1 MATTTTEPTA
11 RKRRRKTRTKTVSH
25 LEPIVA
31 SKFTAGQ
38 IDLTPGKEH
47 VLCPACKCWTPITGV
62 LSKPMLV
69 PHHTTPHHD
78 RTTTPRRRCSNTN
91 RRIVL
96 DTKVEAWQEQLAE
109 RTEVSA
115 SVASRRATKVLP
127 KPRKGPAPTPVH
139 RLATQEPQS
148 APALPRLVPLLE
160 RARRDIDRHHIACFL
175 CRAGGRCETGRAL
188 EVRAAETQASC
199 MIAREQLHHQERQER
214 EQGGRSAAPT
224 RRSQW
229 AAVLP
234 AVRDADTRRTS
245 VPVPPG
251 RPEAPAQAGTAS
263 VPTEPENL
271 EAYDRRQAE
280 LGKQYV
286 QRKTTAALPA

>member
-1 MATTTTEPTA
+1 MAAITAEPKA
-11 RKRRRKTRTKTVSH
+11 RKRRKTRTKNISS
-25 LEPIVA
+25 LPPLLA
-31 SKFTAGQ
+31 SQFTAGQ

-47 VLCPACKCWTPITGV
+47 AICPACTCWTPITGV
-62 LSKPMLV
+62 LGTPVLV
-69 PHHTTPHHD
+69 PHHTTPYHD
-78 RTTTPRRRCSNTN
+78 RTPNPRRCSNSN

-96 DTKVEAWQEQLAE
+96 NTAPEAWREEMAE

-127 KPRKGPAPTPVH
+127 KPKRGPAPTPVH
-139 RLATQEPQS
+139 RLATQGPQS

-160 RARRDIDRHHIACFL
+160 RARRAVDRHHAACPV
-175 CRAGGRCETGRAL
+175 CRAGGRCQTGRAL

-199 MIAREQLHHQERQER
+199 TIAREQLHRQER

-251 RPEAPAQAGTAS
+251 RAEVPAQAGTAN

-271 EAYDRRQAE
+271 GAHDRRQAE
-280 LGKQYV
+280 LGQQYA
-286 QRKTTAALPA
+286 QRKGSVALSA

>member
-1 MATTTTEPTA
+1 MAAITAEPKA
-11 RKRRRKTRTKTVSH
+11 RKRRRKTRTKNISS
-25 LEPIVA
+25 LPALVA
-31 SKFTAGQ
+31 AEFTASQ

-47 VLCPACKCWTPITGV
+47 AICPACTCWTPITGV
-62 LSKPMLV
+62 QGTPVLV
-69 PHHTTPHHD
+69 PHHTTPYHD
-78 RTTTPRRRCSNTN
+78 RTPNPRRCSNSN

-96 DTKVEAWQEQLAE
+96 NTAPEEWRSELAE

-127 KPRKGPAPTPVH
+127 KPKRGPAPTPIH
-139 RLATQEPQS
+139 RLATQGPQS
-148 APALPRLVPLLE
+148 TPALPRLVPLLE
-160 RARRDIDRHHIACFL
+160 RARRAVDRHHAACPL
-175 CRAGGRCETGRAL
+175 CRAGGRCQTGRAL

-199 MIAREQLHHQERQER
+199 TIAREQLHRQER

-251 RPEAPAQAGTAS
+251 RAEAPAKAGTAN

-271 EAYDRRQAE
+271 EAHDRRQAE

-286 QRKTTAALPA
+286 QRNSSVALPA

>member
-1 MATTTTEPTA
+1 MATPTVEPKA
-11 RKRRRKTRTKTVSH
+11 RKRRRKTRTKHISP
-25 LEPIVA
+25 LPPLVA
-31 SKFTAGQ
+31 SEFKASQ
-38 IDLTPGKEH
+38 IDLTPGKES
-47 VLCPACKCWTPITGV
+47 VRCPACTCWTPITGV
-62 LSKPMLV
+62 LGKPMLV
-69 PHHTTPHHD
+69 PHHTTPYHD
-78 RTTTPRRRCSNTN
+78 PTPNPRRCSNTN

-96 DTKVEAWQEQLAE
+96 NTATDAWREQLAE

-148 APALPRLVPLLE
+148 APALPRLVSMLE

-188 EVRAAETQASC
+188 EIRAAETQASC
-199 MIAREQLHHQERQER
+199 TIAREQLHRQERQER
-214 EQGGRSAAPT
+214 QQGGRSAAPT

-245 VPVPPG
+245 VPVSPG
-251 RPEAPAQAGTAS
+251 RVEAPAKVGTAS
-263 VPTEPENL
+263 VPTEPEHL
-271 EAYDRRQAE
+271 EAHDRRQAE
-280 LGKQYV
+280 LGKQYARLAD
-286 QRKTTAALPA
+286 QPA